1 MPKAKPGEAKPA
13 KGAGDDKIMFL
24 VAYIFTWL
32 TGLIIYF
39 TKGKE
44 DDELRFHAVQAI
56 GIGIAQMCVMV
67 VGFALF
73 FLIITP
79 ILAMLVNICL
89 WGYGIYIGYTAYS
102 KGERI
107 MMPFIGEY
115 AEKYAKEPPK

>member
-13 KGAGDDKIMFL
+13 KGKDDDKIMFL

-32 TGLIIYF
+32 SGLIIYF

-56 GIGIAQMCVMV
+56 GIGIAQMCVMI